1 MSPAEKPVMQPA
13 NYLSRADKEVSSFEL
28 MKFIECLHLVRGR
41 LTGPEAS
48 LLHCLIMRGWTHGR
62 FRVSQSLLSL
72 QSGLTTRTISRILK
86 SFEAE
91 GLIRRHRRRNQTS
104 EVVLQECRWTE
115 DARYLFRNDELRE
128 RAVDQFIQ
136 RAWRHSRPPSEREE
150 RARRSPRPDDKDQA
164 TTDQAH
170 QPAKEGG
177 ESATVFPEP
186 WSDADYAEAERAI
199 LEHKTSS

>member
-13 NYLSRADKEVSSFEL
+13 IYLSRADKEVSSFEL

-62 FRVSQSLLSL
+62 FRLSQSLLSL

-86 SFEAE
+86 SFEVE
-91 GLIRRHRRRNQTS
+91 GLIRRYRRRNQTS

-115 DARYLFRNDELRE
+115 DARHLFWNDELRE
-128 RAVDQFIQ
+128 RAVDQYIQ
-136 RAWRHSRPPSEREE
+136 RAWRHSRPPGKREE
-150 RARRSPRPDDKDQA
+150 LATRSRGTDDEDQGA
-164 TTDQAH
+164 SDQVHKAVN
-170 QPAKEGG
+170 EGG
-177 ESATVFPEP
+177 EPANAFPEP
-186 WSDADYAEAERAI
+186 WSDADLAEAERAV
-199 LEHKTSS
+199 LERRTSS